1 LPTPFFLLK
10 AYAIFH
16 GIILAKDMEFDTL
29 VCYSDSFYCIN
40 LINGLNMRFQVHV
53 VLIQDINKELLSHT
67 NYTICHTLKEKNQ
80 CTNFL
85 AKLGA
90 SSDVRHAWISS
101 GWHARA
107 SRKQRNWNFF
117 PS

>member
-1 LPTPFFLLK
+1 
-10 AYAIFH
+10 
-16 GIILAKDMEFDTL
+16 
-29 VCYSDSFYCIN
+29 
-40 LINGLNMRFQVHV
+40 MRFQVHV

-117 PS
+117 PPSNVASVVFSFVFFFPFLISLVKKSNNT